1 MNLEKLFLEKTP
13 LFVFSS
19 TRRLKHF
26 YLEQG
31 EGFLPNAMSMGSFFE
46 QAFYIPNKKKIPN
59 SARLILMIDTIKAI
73 AKEKKSILEG
83 LLLFENSFL
92 GYLESTSFLFD
103 LFDELSSACIKLN
116 ELSSKDI
123 YLDYEKHLEVLEM
136 IYDRYIKKLEG
147 LGFYDKIMQ
156 EKPAILKEFFEHFS
170 SIEWHLD
177 GFMSVFERQCL
188 LEAAEL
194 VPITLHLSC
203 DKYNQK
209 FLEFLNLKL
218 ETDCDYSIDFKTQ
231 KILSQTPKRQKI
243 EPKLYANSSYLKQSA
258 LVLQTI
264 EEYLQKDND
273 PNKMAIITPNA
284 DFLPFL
290 KLLDKNNNLNF
301 AMGLGAKNSPYYTE
315 LVKILENL
323 ETSGFDLST
332 SPLLDLENLTLAL
345 LEQQSSKEKAPLKEA
360 HSQIMH
366 QYHLLKDTLKNYS
379 LKDLLHLYLQEF
391 EANFRLDDSSGGKIQ
406 VMDTL
411 ETRGMQFDKIVIV
424 DFNETCVPSL
434 KDCDLFLN
442 SALRKSLNLPT
453 LLDKKNLQKHYYYQ
467 LFKNSKEI
475 TLSYI
480 ESETSKVSNMLL
492 ELNLHIEPIKDA
504 YTLFAPS
511 LSKDYQEE
519 EIKAAI
525 PKDFSFSASSLNA
538 FLTCKR
544 RFYYHYMKRFKES
557 PKDES
562 NSAVGSLL
570 HELLKEAYEK
580 DKNPYVLEERLIW
593 LLETRENITPKERL
607 DTLVALKKIQA
618 FYLKE
623 KERFNTKIKI
633 LDLEKSFE
641 TIIQGIVFKGRIDR
655 IDKTADN
662 EMILLDYKFK
672 NDLKLDNM
680 SKTQRGGL
688 SPIEIAQISTDY
700 QMAIEIAQISTDYQM
715 AIYAFAL
722 KNLGYKEPIKA
733 FFYDLRKGEL
743 LEEDELILQAKMD
756 HLEFSLIPKLK
767 QEIDFEK
774 TSEAKDCEY
783 CSFKDMC
790 NR

>member
-31 EGFLPNAMSMGSFFE
+31 EGFLPSAMSMGSFFE

-59 SARLILMIDTIKAI
+59 SAHQILMIDTIKAI

-136 IYDRYIKKLEG
+136 IYNRYIKKLEK

-156 EKPAILKEFFEHFS
+156 EKPTILKEFFEHFS

-231 KILSQTPKRQKI
+231 KILSQTPKHQKI
-243 EPKLYANSSYLKQSA
+243 EPKLYANSSYLKQGA

-315 LVKILENL
+315 LVKILEDLQTSDFNL
-323 ETSGFDLST
+323 SESA
-332 SPLLDLENLTLAL
+332 LLDLENITLPL
-345 LEQQSSKEKAPLKEA
+345 LEQQSSKEKAPLKEV

-366 QYHLLKDTLKNYS
+366 QYHLLKDTLQNYS

-391 EANFRLDDSSGGKIQ
+391 EANFRLDDSSGGKIR

-411 ETRGMQFDKIVIV
+411 ETRGMQFDKVVIV

-480 ESETSKVSNMLL
+480 ESETSKASNMLL
-492 ELNLHIEPIKDA
+492 ELSLYIEPIKDA

-511 LSKDYQEE
+511 PLKDYQEE

-580 DKNPYVLEERLIW
+580 DKNPYALEERLIW

-623 KERFNTKIKI
+623 KERFNAEIII

-641 TIIQGIVFKGRIDR
+641 TIIQGVAFKGRIDR

-662 EMILLDYKFK
+662 EIILLDYKFK

-680 SKTQRGGL
+680 SEKQRKSL
-688 SPIEIAQISTDY
+688 SPIEIS
-700 QMAIEIAQISTDYQM
+700 QISTDYQM
-715 AIYAFAL
+715 AIYACTL
-722 KNLGYKEPIKA
+722 KNLGYKGPIKA

-774 TSEAKDCEY
+774 TLEVKDCEY

>member
-31 EGFLPNAMSMGSFFE
+31 EGFLPSAMSMGNFFE
-46 QAFYIPNKKKIPN
+46 QAFYIPNKKKIPK
-59 SARLILMIDTIKAI
+59 SARQILMIDTIKAI

-136 IYDRYIKKLEG
+136 IYECYIKKLEE

-156 EKPAILKEFFEHFS
+156 EKPTILKEFFEHFS

-188 LEAAEL
+188 LEVAEL

-231 KILSQTPKRQKI
+231 KILSQTFNDQKI
-243 EPKLYANSSYLKQSA
+243 EPKLYSNSSYLKQSA

-301 AMGLGAKNSPYYTE
+301 AMGLGAKNSPYYTG
-315 LVKILENL
+315 LVKILEDLQTSDLNL
-323 ETSGFDLST
+323 SGSA
-332 SPLLDLENLTLAL
+332 LLDLENLTIPL
-345 LEQQSSKEKAPLKEA
+345 LEQQSSKEKASLKEA

-391 EANFRLDDSSGGKIQ
+391 EANFRLDDSSGGKIR

-411 ETRGMQFDKIVIV
+411 ETRGMQFNKIVIV

-480 ESETSKVSNMLL
+480 ESETSKASNMLL
-492 ELNLHIEPIKDA
+492 ELNLHTEPIKDA

-511 LSKDYQEE
+511 PLKDYQEE

-544 RFYYHYMKRFKES
+544 RFYYHYIKRFKET
-557 PKDES
+557 PKNES
-562 NSAVGSLL
+562 NSAVGSLI

-580 DKNPYVLEERLIW
+580 DKNPYALEERLIW

-618 FYLKE
+618 FYIKE
-623 KERFNTKIKI
+623 KERFNAKIKI

-641 TIIQGIVFKGRIDR
+641 TIIQGVIFKGRIDR
-655 IDKTADN
+655 IDKDANN
-662 EMILLDYKFK
+662 EIILLDYKFK
-672 NDLKLDNM
+672 SDLKLDNM

-700 QMAIEIAQISTDYQM
+700 QMAIYVR
-715 AIYAFAL
+715 AL
-722 KNLGYKEPIKA
+722 KNLGYKDPIKA

-774 TSEAKDCEY
+774 TLEVKDCEY

>member
-31 EGFLPNAMSMGSFFE
+31 EGFLPSAMSMGSFFE
-46 QAFYIPNKKKIPN
+46 QAFYIPNKKKIPKN
-59 SARLILMIDTIKAI
+59 ARQILMIDTIKAI

-136 IYDRYIKKLEG
+136 IYDRYIKKLEK

-156 EKPAILKEFFEHFS
+156 EKPTILKEFFEHFS

-188 LEAAEL
+188 LEVAKL

-231 KILSQTPKRQKI
+231 KILSQTFNDQKI
-243 EPKLYANSSYLKQSA
+243 EPKLYANSNYLKQGA

-315 LVKILENL
+315 LVKILEDL
-323 ETSGFDLST
+323 EASGDLSA
-332 SPLLDLENLTLAL
+332 SPLLDLENLTLPL

-391 EANFRLDDSSGGKIQ
+391 EANFRLDDSSGGKIR

-467 LFKNSKEI
+467 LFKNSKEMV
-475 TLSYI
+475 LSYI

-492 ELNLHIEPIKDA
+492 ELDLHIEPIKDA
-504 YTLFAPS
+504 YTLFESTP
-511 LSKDYQEE
+511 LKDYQEE
-519 EIKAAI
+519 EIKATI

-544 RFYYHYMKRFKES
+544 RFYYHYIKRFKES
-557 PKDES
+557 PKDEN

-580 DKNPYVLEERLIW
+580 DKNPYALEERLVQ
-593 LLETRENITPKERL
+593 LLKTRENITPKERL
-607 DTLVALKKIQA
+607 DTLIALKKIQA
-618 FYLKE
+618 FYVKE
-623 KERFNTKIKI
+623 KERFKAKIKI

-641 TIIQGIVFKGRIDR
+641 TTIQGVAFKGRIDR

-672 NDLKLDNM
+672 SELKLDNM
-680 SKTQRGGL
+680 SKT
-688 SPIEIAQISTDY
+688 
-700 QMAIEIAQISTDYQM
+700 QISTDYQM

-722 KNLGYKEPIKA
+722 KNLGYKDPIKA

-743 LEEDELILQAKMD
+743 LEEDEPTLQAKM
-756 HLEFSLIPKLK
+756 HYLEFSLIPKLK

-774 TSEAKDCEY
+774 TLEVKDCEY

>member
-31 EGFLPNAMSMGSFFE
+31 EGFLPNAMSMGNFFE
-46 QAFYIPNKKKIPN
+46 QAFYIPNKKKIPKN
-59 SARLILMIDTIKAI
+59 ARQILMIDTIKAI

-136 IYDRYIKKLEG
+136 IYDRYIKKLEK

-156 EKPAILKEFFEHFS
+156 EKPTILKEFFEHFS

-188 LEAAEL
+188 LEVAKL

-231 KILSQTPKRQKI
+231 KILSQTFNDQKI
-243 EPKLYANSSYLKQSA
+243 EPKLYANSSYLKQGA

-290 KLLDKNNNLNF
+290 KLLDRNNNLNF

-315 LVKILENL
+315 LVKILEDLQTNDCNL
-323 ETSGFDLST
+323 SESA
-332 SPLLDLENLTLAL
+332 LLDLENLTLPL

-366 QYHLLKDTLKNYS
+366 QYHLLKDTLQNYS

-391 EANFRLDDSSGGKIQ
+391 EANFRLDDSSGGKIR

-480 ESETSKVSNMLL
+480 ESETSKASNMLL

-504 YTLFAPS
+504 YTLFAPTP
-511 LSKDYQEE
+511 LKDYQEE

-538 FLTCKR
+538 FLTCKC
-544 RFYYHYMKRFKES
+544 RFYYHYMKRFKET

-562 NSAVGSLL
+562 NSTVGSLL

-580 DKNPYVLEERLIW
+580 DKNPYALEERLIW

-618 FYLKE
+618 FYKKE
-623 KERFNTKIKI
+623 QQRFNTKIKI

-641 TIIQGIVFKGRIDR
+641 TAIEGVIFKGRIDR

-662 EMILLDYKFK
+662 EIILLDYKFK
-672 NDLKLDNM
+672 SDLKLDNM
-680 SKTQRGGL
+680 SEKQRKSL
-688 SPIEIAQISTDY
+688 RP
-700 QMAIEIAQISTDYQM
+700 IEIAQISTDYQM

-722 KNLGYKEPIKA
+722 KNLGYKDPIKA

-774 TSEAKDCEY
+774 TLEVKDCEY

>member
-31 EGFLPNAMSMGSFFE
+31 EGFLPSAMSMGSFFE
-46 QAFYIPNKKKIPN
+46 QAFYIPNKKKIPKN
-59 SARLILMIDTIKAI
+59 ARQILMIDTIKAI

-136 IYDRYIKKLEG
+136 IYDRYVKKLEK

-156 EKPAILKEFFEHFS
+156 KKPTILKEFFEHFS

-243 EPKLYANSSYLKQSA
+243 EPKLYANSSYLKQGA

-290 KLLDKNNNLNF
+290 KLLDQNNNLNF

-315 LVKILENL
+315 LVKILEDLQTSDFNL
-323 ETSGFDLST
+323 SESA
-332 SPLLDLENLTLAL
+332 LLDLENITLPL

-391 EANFRLDDSSGGKIQ
+391 EANFRLDDSSGGKIR

-480 ESETSKVSNMLL
+480 ESETSKASNMLL
-492 ELNLHIEPIKDA
+492 ELNLNIVPIKDA

-511 LSKDYQEE
+511 PLKDYQEE

-544 RFYYHYMKRFKES
+544 RFYYHYMKCFKES
-557 PKDES
+557 PKDEN

-580 DKNPYVLEERLIW
+580 DKNPYALEERLIW

-623 KERFNTKIKI
+623 KERFKAKIKI

-641 TIIQGIVFKGRIDR
+641 TIIQGVAFKGRIDR

-662 EMILLDYKFK
+662 EIILLDYKFK

-688 SPIEIAQISTDY
+688 SP
-700 QMAIEIAQISTDYQM
+700 IEIAQISTDYQM

-743 LEEDELILQAKMD
+743 LEEDELTLQAKMD

-774 TSEAKDCEY
+774 TLEVKDCEY

>member
-31 EGFLPNAMSMGSFFE
+31 EGFLPNAMSMGNFFE
-46 QAFYIPNKKKIPN
+46 QAFYIPNKKKIPKN
-59 SARLILMIDTIKAI
+59 ARQILMIDTIKAI

-136 IYDRYIKKLEG
+136 IYDRYIKKLEE

-188 LEAAEL
+188 LEVAEL

-231 KILSQTPKRQKI
+231 KILSQTFNDQKI

-315 LVKILENL
+315 LVKILEDLQTSDFNL
-323 ETSGFDLST
+323 SGSA
-332 SPLLDLENLTLAL
+332 LLDLENITLPL
-345 LEQQSSKEKAPLKEA
+345 LEQQNSKEKVPLKEA

-391 EANFRLDDSSGGKIQ
+391 EANFRLDDSSGGKIR

-442 SALRKSLNLPT
+442 SALRQSLNLPT

-480 ESETSKVSNMLL
+480 ESETSKASNMLL

-511 LSKDYQEE
+511 PLKDYQEE

-544 RFYYHYMKRFKES
+544 RFYYHYIKRFKES
-557 PKDES
+557 PKDEN

-580 DKNPYVLEERLIW
+580 DKNPYALEERLIW
-593 LLETRENITPKERL
+593 LLETKNITPKERL

-618 FYLKE
+618 FYIKE
-623 KERFNTKIKI
+623 KERFNAKIKI

-641 TIIQGIVFKGRIDR
+641 TTIQGVAFKGRIDR

-662 EMILLDYKFK
+662 EIILLDYKFK
-672 NDLKLDNM
+672 SDVKLDNM
-680 SKTQRGGL
+680 SKEQRGDL
-688 SPIEIAQISTDY
+688 SPK
-700 QMAIEIAQISTDYQM
+700 EIAQISTDYQM

-722 KNLGYKEPIKA
+722 KSLGYKEPIKA
-733 FFYDLRKGEL
+733 FFYDLRKGKL
-743 LEEDELILQAKMD
+743 LEEEEPDLQAKMN
-756 HLEFSLIPKLK
+756 HLESSLIPELK

-774 TSEAKDCEY
+774 TPEIKDCEY

>member
-19 TRRLKHF
+19 ARRLKHF

-136 IYDRYIKKLEG
+136 IYDRYVKKLEE

-156 EKPAILKEFFEHFS
+156 EKPTILKEFFEHFS
-170 SIEWHLD
+170 SIEWYLD

-188 LEAAEL
+188 LEVAEL

-231 KILSQTPKRQKI
+231 KILSQTFNDQKI

-315 LVKILENL
+315 LVKILEDL
-323 ETSGFDLST
+323 QTSGFDLST
-332 SPLLDLENLTLAL
+332 SPLLDLESLTLPL

-391 EANFRLDDSSGGKIQ
+391 EANFRLDDSSGGKIR

-411 ETRGMQFDKIVIV
+411 ETRGMQFNKIVIV

-467 LFKNSKEI
+467 LFKNSKEMV
-475 TLSYI
+475 LSYI
-480 ESETSKVSNMLL
+480 ESETSKASNMLL
-492 ELNLHIEPIKDA
+492 ELDLHIEPIKDA

-511 LSKDYQEE
+511 PLKDYQEE

-544 RFYYHYMKRFKES
+544 RFYYHYMKCFKES
-557 PKDES
+557 PKDEN

-580 DKNPYVLEERLIW
+580 DKNPHALEERLIQ

-607 DTLVALKKIQA
+607 DTLIALKKIQA

-623 KERFNTKIKI
+623 KERFKAKIKI

-641 TIIQGIVFKGRIDR
+641 TTIQGVAFKGRIDR

-662 EMILLDYKFK
+662 EVILLDYKFK

-680 SKTQRGGL
+680 NKTQREGL
-688 SPIEIAQISTDY
+688 SP
-700 QMAIEIAQISTDYQM
+700 IEIAQISTDYQM

-722 KNLGYKEPIKA
+722 KNLGYKGPIKA

-743 LEEDELILQAKMD
+743 VEEDELILQAKMD

-774 TSEAKDCEY
+774 TLEVKDCEY

>member
-1 MNLEKLFLEKTP
+1 MNLEKLFLEKTT

-46 QAFYIPNKKKIPN
+46 QAFYIPNKKKIPKN
-59 SARLILMIDTIKAI
+59 ARQILMIDTIKAI

-136 IYDRYIKKLEG
+136 IYDRYIKNLEE

-156 EKPAILKEFFEHFS
+156 EKPTILKEFFEHFS

-188 LEAAEL
+188 LEVAEL

-231 KILSQTPKRQKI
+231 KILSQTFNDQKI
-243 EPKLYANSSYLKQSA
+243 EPKLYANSSYLKQGA

-301 AMGLGAKNSPYYTE
+301 AMGLGAKNSPYYTG
-315 LVKILENL
+315 LVKILEDLQTSDCNL
-323 ETSGFDLST
+323 SESA
-332 SPLLDLENLTLAL
+332 LLDLENITLAL

-366 QYHLLKDTLKNYS
+366 QYHLLKDTLQNYS

-391 EANFRLDDSSGGKIQ
+391 EANFRLDDSSGGKIR

-442 SALRKSLNLPT
+442 SALRQSLNLPT

-480 ESETSKVSNMLL
+480 ESETSKASSMLL
-492 ELNLHIEPIKDA
+492 ELDLHIEPIKDA
-504 YTLFAPS
+504 YTLFETSP
-511 LSKDYQEE
+511 LKDYQEE

-557 PKDES
+557 PKDEN

-580 DKNPYVLEERLIW
+580 DKNPYALEERLIQF
-593 LLETRENITPKERL
+593 LETRENITPKERL

-641 TIIQGIVFKGRIDR
+641 TIIQGVVFKGRIDR

-662 EMILLDYKFK
+662 EIILLDYKFK

-680 SKTQRGGL
+680 SEKQRKSL

-700 QMAIEIAQISTDYQM
+700 QMAI
-715 AIYAFAL
+715 YAHSL
-722 KNLGYKEPIKA
+722 KNLGYKDPIKA

-743 LEEDELILQAKMD
+743 VEEDELILQAKMD

-774 TSEAKDCEY
+774 TLEVKDCEY

>member
-1 MNLEKLFLEKTP
+1 MNLEKLFSQKTP

-136 IYDRYIKKLEG
+136 IYKRYIKKLEE

-188 LEAAEL
+188 LEVAEL

-203 DKYNQK
+203 DQYNQK

-301 AMGLGAKNSPYYTE
+301 AMGLGAKNSPYYAE
-315 LVKILENL
+315 LVKISEDL
-323 ETSGFDLST
+323 ETSGFDLSA

-345 LEQQSSKEKAPLKEA
+345 LEQQSSKEKVPLKEV

-391 EANFRLDDSSGGKIQ
+391 EANFRLDDSSGGKIR

-467 LFKNSKEI
+467 LFKNSKEMA
-475 TLSYI
+475 LSYI

-504 YTLFAPS
+504 YTLFAPTP
-511 LSKDYQEE
+511 LKDYQEE
-519 EIKAAI
+519 EIQATI

-557 PKDES
+557 PKDEN

-580 DKNPYVLEERLIW
+580 DKNPYALEERLIW

-618 FYLKE
+618 FYKKE
-623 KERFNTKIKI
+623 KERFKAKIKI

-641 TIIQGIVFKGRIDR
+641 TIIQGVIFKGRIDR

-662 EMILLDYKFK
+662 EIILLDYKFK
-672 NDLKLDNM
+672 SDLKLDNM
-680 SKTQRGGL
+680 SKKQRGDL

-700 QMAIEIAQISTDYQM
+700 QMAI
-715 AIYAFAL
+715 YAHAL
-722 KNLGYKEPIKA
+722 KNLGYKDPIKA

-743 LEEDELILQAKMD
+743 LEEDDLILQAKMD

-774 TSEAKDCEY
+774 TLEVKDCEY

>member
-31 EGFLPNAMSMGSFFE
+31 EGFLPSAMSMGSFFE
-46 QAFYIPNKKKIPN
+46 QAFYIPNKKKIPKN
-59 SARLILMIDTIKAI
+59 ARQILMIDTIKAI

-103 LFDELSSACIKLN
+103 LFDELSSAYIKLN

-136 IYDRYIKKLEG
+136 IYDRYIKKLEE

-156 EKPAILKEFFEHFS
+156 EKPTILKEFFEHFS

-188 LEAAEL
+188 LEVAEL

-231 KILSQTPKRQKI
+231 KILSQTFNDQKI
-243 EPKLYANSSYLKQSA
+243 EPKLYANSSYLKQST

-315 LVKILENL
+315 LVKILEDLQTSDFNL
-323 ETSGFDLST
+323 SESA
-332 SPLLDLENLTLAL
+332 LLDLENITLPL
-345 LEQQSSKEKAPLKEA
+345 LEQQSSKEKAPLKEV

-366 QYHLLKDTLKNYS
+366 QYHLLKDTLQNYS

-391 EANFRLDDSSGGKIQ
+391 EANFRLDDSSGGKIR

-411 ETRGMQFDKIVIV
+411 ETRGMQFDKVVIV

-480 ESETSKVSNMLL
+480 ESETSKASSMLL
-492 ELNLHIEPIKDA
+492 ELDLHIEPIKDA
-504 YTLFAPS
+504 YTLFETSP
-511 LSKDYQEE
+511 LKDYQEE

-557 PKDES
+557 PKDEN

-641 TIIQGIVFKGRIDR
+641 TTIQGVAFKGRIDR

-662 EMILLDYKFK
+662 EIILLDYKFK

-688 SPIEIAQISTDY
+688 NP
-700 QMAIEIAQISTDYQM
+700 IEIAQISTDYQM

-722 KNLGYKEPIKA
+722 KNLGYKDPIKA

-743 LEEDELILQAKMD
+743 VEEDELILQAKMD

-774 TSEAKDCEY
+774 TLEVKDCEY

>member
-59 SARLILMIDTIKAI
+59 SARQILMIDTIKAI

-116 ELSSKDI
+116 ELSFKDI

-136 IYDRYIKKLEG
+136 IYDRYVKKLEE

-156 EKPAILKEFFEHFS
+156 EKSAILKEFFEHFS

-188 LEAAEL
+188 LEVAEL

-218 ETDCDYSIDFKTQ
+218 ETDCDYCIDFKTQ
-231 KILSQTPKRQKI
+231 KILSQTPKHQKI
-243 EPKLYANSSYLKQSA
+243 EPKLYANSSYLKQGA

-290 KLLDKNNNLNF
+290 KLLDQNNNLNF

-315 LVKILENL
+315 LVKILEDL
-323 ETSGFDLST
+323 QTSGFDWSA
-332 SPLLDLENLTLAL
+332 SPLLDLENITLPL
-345 LEQQSSKEKAPLKEA
+345 LEQQSSKEKAPLKEM

-391 EANFRLDDSSGGKIQ
+391 EANFRLDDSSGGKIR

-442 SALRKSLNLPT
+442 SALRQSLNLPT

-467 LFKNSKEI
+467 LFKNSKEMV
-475 TLSYI
+475 LSYI
-480 ESETSKVSNMLL
+480 ESETSKASNMLL

-511 LSKDYQEE
+511 PLKDYQEE

-544 RFYYHYMKRFKES
+544 RFYYHYMKHFKES
-557 PKDES
+557 PKDEN

-580 DKNPYVLEERLIW
+580 DKNPYVLEEKLIQ

-607 DTLVALKKIQA
+607 DTLIALKKIQA

-623 KERFNTKIKI
+623 KERFNAKIKI

-641 TIIQGIVFKGRIDR
+641 TIIQGVVFKGRIDR

-662 EMILLDYKFK
+662 EITLLDYKFK
-672 NDLKLDNM
+672 SDLKLDNM

-688 SPIEIAQISTDY
+688 SP
-700 QMAIEIAQISTDYQM
+700 IEIAQISTDYQM

-743 LEEDELILQAKMD
+743 LEEDELTLQAKMD

-774 TSEAKDCEY
+774 TLEAKDCEY

>member
-31 EGFLPNAMSMGSFFE
+31 EGFLPNAMSMGNFFE

-59 SARLILMIDTIKAI
+59 STCQILMIDTIKAI

-116 ELSSKDI
+116 ELSFKDI

-136 IYDRYIKKLEG
+136 IYNRYIKKLEK

-156 EKPAILKEFFEHFS
+156 KKPTILKEFFEHFS

-188 LEAAEL
+188 LEVAEL

-315 LVKILENL
+315 LVKILEDLQTSDFNL
-323 ETSGFDLST
+323 SGSA
-332 SPLLDLENLTLAL
+332 LLDLENITLSL

-366 QYHLLKDTLKNYS
+366 QYYLLKDALKNYS

-391 EANFRLDDSSGGKIQ
+391 EANFRLDDSSGGKIR

-480 ESETSKVSNMLL
+480 ESETSKASNMLL
-492 ELNLHIEPIKDA
+492 ELDLHIEPIKDA

-511 LSKDYQEE
+511 PLKDYQEE

-562 NSAVGSLL
+562 NSTVGSLL

-580 DKNPYVLEERLIW
+580 DKNPYALEERLIW

-607 DTLVALKKIQA
+607 DTLIALKKIQA

-623 KERFNTKIKI
+623 KERFNAKIKI

-641 TIIQGIVFKGRIDR
+641 TAIQGVVFKGRIDR

-662 EMILLDYKFK
+662 EIILLDYKFK
-672 NDLKLDNM
+672 SDLKLDNM

-688 SPIEIAQISTDY
+688 NP
-700 QMAIEIAQISTDYQM
+700 IEIAQISTDYQM

-743 LEEDELILQAKMD
+743 LEEEELILQAKMD

-767 QEIDFEK
+767 QEVDFEK
-774 TSEAKDCEY
+774 TLEAKDCEY

>member
-31 EGFLPNAMSMGSFFE
+31 EGFLPSAMSMGSFFE

-59 SARLILMIDTIKAI
+59 SARQILMIDTIKAI

-136 IYDRYIKKLEG
+136 IYDRYVKKLEE

-156 EKPAILKEFFEHFS
+156 EKPTILKEFFEHFS

-231 KILSQTPKRQKI
+231 KILSQTFNDQKI
-243 EPKLYANSSYLKQSA
+243 EPKLYANSSYLKQGA

-290 KLLDKNNNLNF
+290 KLLDQNNNLNF

-315 LVKILENL
+315 LVKILEDL
-323 ETSGFDLST
+323 QTSGFDLSA
-332 SPLLDLENLTLAL
+332 SPLLDLENLTLPL

-391 EANFRLDDSSGGKIQ
+391 EANFRLDDSSGGKIR

-480 ESETSKVSNMLL
+480 ESETSKASNMLL

-511 LSKDYQEE
+511 PLKDYQEE

-544 RFYYHYMKRFKES
+544 RFYYHYMKHFKES
-557 PKDES
+557 PKDEN

-580 DKNPYVLEERLIW
+580 DKNPHALEERLIQ

-607 DTLVALKKIQA
+607 DTLIALKKIQA

-623 KERFNTKIKI
+623 KERFKAKIKI

-641 TIIQGIVFKGRIDR
+641 TTIQGVAFKGRIDR

-662 EMILLDYKFK
+662 EIILLDYKFK
-672 NDLKLDNM
+672 SELKLDNM
-680 SKTQRGGL
+680 NKTQRGGL
-688 SPIEIAQISTDY
+688 SPKEIAQISTDY
-700 QMAIEIAQISTDYQM
+700 QMAVYT
-715 AIYAFAL
+715 FAL
-722 KNLGYKEPIKA
+722 KNLGYKDPIKA
-733 FFYDLRKGEL
+733 FFYNLRKGEL
-743 LEEDELILQAKMD
+743 LEEDELVLQAKMD

-774 TSEAKDCEY
+774 TLEVKDCEY

>member
-31 EGFLPNAMSMGSFFE
+31 EGFLPSAMSMGSFFE
-46 QAFYIPNKKKIPN
+46 QAFYIPNKKKVPN

-136 IYDRYIKKLEG
+136 IYDRYIKKLEK

-156 EKPAILKEFFEHFS
+156 EKPTILKEFFEHFS
-170 SIEWHLD
+170 SIEWYLD

-231 KILSQTPKRQKI
+231 KILSQTFNDQKI

-315 LVKILENL
+315 LVKILEDL
-323 ETSGFDLST
+323 QTSGFDLSA

-345 LEQQSSKEKAPLKEA
+345 LEQQNSKEKAPLKEA

-391 EANFRLDDSSGGKIQ
+391 EANFRLDDSSGGKIR

-480 ESETSKVSNMLL
+480 ESETSKASNMLL

-511 LSKDYQEE
+511 PLKDYQEE

-525 PKDFSFSASSLNA
+525 PKDFNFSASSLNA

-580 DKNPYVLEERLIW
+580 DKNPYALEERLIW

-607 DTLVALKKIQA
+607 DTLIALKKIQA
-618 FYLKE
+618 FYTKE
-623 KERFNTKIKI
+623 KERFKAKIKI

-672 NDLKLDNM
+672 SDLKLDNM

-700 QMAIEIAQISTDYQM
+700 QMAI
-715 AIYAFAL
+715 YACAL
-722 KNLGYKEPIKA
+722 KNLGYKGPIKA

-774 TSEAKDCEY
+774 TLEAKDCEY

>member
-46 QAFYIPNKKKIPN
+46 QAFYIPNQKKIPN
-59 SARLILMIDTIKAI
+59 SARQILMIDTIKAI

-103 LFDELSSACIKLN
+103 LFDELSSAYIKLN

-136 IYDRYIKKLEG
+136 IYDRYIKKLEE

-188 LEAAEL
+188 LEVAEL

-231 KILSQTPKRQKI
+231 KILSQTFNDQKI
-243 EPKLYANSSYLKQSA
+243 EPKLYANSSYLKQGA

-315 LVKILENL
+315 LVKILEDLQTSDFNL
-323 ETSGFDLST
+323 SESA
-332 SPLLDLENLTLAL
+332 LLDLENITLPL
-345 LEQQSSKEKAPLKEA
+345 LEQQSSKEKAPLKEV

-366 QYHLLKDTLKNYS
+366 QYHLLKDTLQNYS

-391 EANFRLDDSSGGKIQ
+391 EANFRLDDSSGGKIR

-411 ETRGMQFDKIVIV
+411 ETRGMQFDKVVIV

-480 ESETSKVSNMLL
+480 ESETSKASNMLL
-492 ELNLHIEPIKDA
+492 ELSLYIEPIKDA

-511 LSKDYQEE
+511 PLKDYQEE

-525 PKDFSFSASSLNA
+525 PKDFNFSASSLNA

-544 RFYYHYMKRFKES
+544 RFYYHYMKRFKEN

-562 NSAVGSLL
+562 NSAVGSLI

-580 DKNPYVLEERLIW
+580 DKNPYALEERLIW

-641 TIIQGIVFKGRIDR
+641 TIIQGVVFKGRIDR

-662 EMILLDYKFK
+662 EIILLDYKFK

-680 SKTQRGGL
+680 SKKQREGL
-688 SPIEIAQISTDY
+688 SP
-700 QMAIEIAQISTDYQM
+700 IEIAQISTDYQM

-774 TSEAKDCEY
+774 TLEVKDCEY

>member
-31 EGFLPNAMSMGSFFE
+31 EGFLPNAMSMGNFFE

-59 SARLILMIDTIKAI
+59 SARQILMIDTIKAI

-136 IYDRYIKKLEG
+136 IYDRYIKKLEE

-188 LEAAEL
+188 LEVAEL
-194 VPITLHLSC
+194 VPIALHLSC
-203 DKYNQK
+203 DKYNQR

-231 KILSQTPKRQKI
+231 KILSQTFNDQKI
-243 EPKLYANSSYLKQSA
+243 EPKLYANSSYLKQGA

-315 LVKILENL
+315 LVKILEDLQTSDYNL
-323 ETSGFDLST
+323 SESA
-332 SPLLDLENLTLAL
+332 LLDLENLTLAL

-391 EANFRLDDSSGGKIQ
+391 EANFRLDDSSGGKIR

-411 ETRGMQFDKIVIV
+411 ETRGMQFDKVVIV
-424 DFNETCVPSL
+424 DFNETCVPNL

-480 ESETSKVSNMLL
+480 ESETSKASNMLL

-511 LSKDYQEE
+511 PLKDYQEE

-580 DKNPYVLEERLIW
+580 DKNPYALEERLIW

-607 DTLVALKKIQA
+607 DTLIVLKKIQA

-623 KERFNTKIKI
+623 KERFKAKIKI

-641 TIIQGIVFKGRIDR
+641 TTIQGVAFKGRIDR

-662 EMILLDYKFK
+662 EIILLDYKFK

-680 SKTQRGGL
+680 SKTQREGL
-688 SPIEIAQISTDY
+688 SP
-700 QMAIEIAQISTDYQM
+700 IEIAQISTDYQM

-743 LEEDELILQAKMD
+743 LEEDELTLQAKMD

-774 TSEAKDCEY
+774 TLEVKDCEY

>member
-1 MNLEKLFLEKTP
+1 MNLEKLFLEKAP

-59 SARLILMIDTIKAI
+59 STRQILMIDTIKAI

-136 IYDRYIKKLEG
+136 IYESYIKKLEG

-156 EKPAILKEFFEHFS
+156 EKPTILKEFFEHFS

-188 LEAAEL
+188 LEVAEL

-231 KILSQTPKRQKI
+231 KILSQTPNRQKI

-264 EEYLQKDND
+264 EEYLQQDND

-301 AMGLGAKNSPYYTE
+301 AMGLRAKNSPYYTE
-315 LVKILENL
+315 LVKILEDL
-323 ETSGFDLST
+323 ETGGFDLSA
-332 SPLLDLENLTLAL
+332 SPLLDLENLTLPL
-345 LEQQSSKEKAPLKEA
+345 LEQQSPKEKAPLKET

-366 QYHLLKDTLKNYS
+366 QYHLLKDTLQNYS

-391 EANFRLDDSSGGKIQ
+391 EANFRLDDSSGGKIR

-411 ETRGMQFDKIVIV
+411 ETRGMQFDKVVIA

-467 LFKNSKEI
+467 LFKNSKEMV
-475 TLSYI
+475 LSYI
-480 ESETSKVSNMLL
+480 ESETSKVSKMLL
-492 ELNLHIEPIKDA
+492 ELDLPIEPIKDA
-504 YTLFAPS
+504 YTLFAPTP
-511 LSKDYQEE
+511 LKDYQEE
-519 EIKAAI
+519 EIKATI

-544 RFYYHYMKRFKES
+544 RFYYHYIKRFKES
-557 PKDES
+557 PKDEN

-580 DKNPYVLEERLIW
+580 DKNPYALEERLIQ

-607 DTLVALKKIQA
+607 DTLIVLKKIQA
-618 FYLKE
+618 FYVKE
-623 KERFNTKIKI
+623 KERFKAKIKI

-641 TIIQGIVFKGRIDR
+641 TTIQGVAFKGRIDR

-672 NDLKLDNM
+672 SELKLDNM

-700 QMAIEIAQISTDYQM
+700 QMAV
-715 AIYAFAL
+715 YAFAL

-743 LEEDELILQAKMD
+743 VEEDELTLQAKMD

-767 QEIDFEK
+767 QEMVFEK
-774 TSEAKDCEY
+774 TLEAKDCEY

>member
-31 EGFLPNAMSMGSFFE
+31 EGFLPSAMNMGSFFE

-59 SARLILMIDTIKAI
+59 SARQILMIDTIKAI

-136 IYDRYIKKLEG
+136 IYERYIKKLEG

-315 LVKILENL
+315 LVKILEDL
-323 ETSGFDLST
+323 ETSDLNLSG
-332 SPLLDLENLTLAL
+332 SALLDLENLTLAL
-345 LEQQSSKEKAPLKEA
+345 LEQQSSKEKAPLKEV

-366 QYHLLKDTLKNYS
+366 QYHLLKDTLQNYS

-391 EANFRLDDSSGGKIQ
+391 EANFRLDDSSGGKIR

-511 LSKDYQEE
+511 PLKDYQEE

-557 PKDES
+557 PKDEN

-570 HELLKEAYEK
+570 HELLKESYEK
-580 DKNPYVLEERLIW
+580 DKNPYALEERLIQ
-593 LLETRENITPKERL
+593 LLETRENVTPKERL
-607 DTLVALKKIQA
+607 DTLIALKKIQA

-623 KERFNTKIKI
+623 KERFKAKIKI

-641 TIIQGIVFKGRIDR
+641 TTIQGVAFKGRIDR

-662 EMILLDYKFK
+662 EIILLDYKFK

-688 SPIEIAQISTDY
+688 NP
-700 QMAIEIAQISTDYQM
+700 IEIAQISTDYQM

-722 KNLGYKEPIKA
+722 KNLGYKDPIKA

-743 LEEDELILQAKMD
+743 VEEDELILQAKMD

-774 TSEAKDCEY
+774 TLEVKDCEY

>member
-31 EGFLPNAMSMGSFFE
+31 EGFLPSAMSMGSFFE

-59 SARLILMIDTIKAI
+59 NARLILMIDTIKAI

-103 LFDELSSACIKLN
+103 LFDELSSVCIKLN

-136 IYDRYIKKLEG
+136 IYDRYIKKLEK

-188 LEAAEL
+188 LEVAEL

-231 KILSQTPKRQKI
+231 KILSQTFNDQKI
-243 EPKLYANSSYLKQSA
+243 EPKLYANSSYLKQGA

-290 KLLDKNNNLNF
+290 KLLDQNNNLNF

-315 LVKILENL
+315 LVKILEDLQTSDFNL
-323 ETSGFDLST
+323 SGSA
-332 SPLLDLENLTLAL
+332 LLDLENITLPL

-391 EANFRLDDSSGGKIQ
+391 EANFRLDDSSGGKIR

-480 ESETSKVSNMLL
+480 ESETSKASNMLL

-504 YTLFAPS
+504 YTLFETSP
-511 LSKDYQEE
+511 LKDYQEE

-557 PKDES
+557 PKDEN

-580 DKNPYVLEERLIW
+580 DKNPYALEERLIW

-607 DTLVALKKIQA
+607 DTLIALKKIQA

-623 KERFNTKIKI
+623 KERFNAKIKI

-641 TIIQGIVFKGRIDR
+641 TIIQGVVFKGCIDR

-662 EMILLDYKFK
+662 EIILLDYKFK
-672 NDLKLDNM
+672 NDLKLDN
-680 SKTQRGGL
+680 
-688 SPIEIAQISTDY
+688 
-700 QMAIEIAQISTDYQM
+700 ISTDYQM
-715 AIYAFAL
+715 AIYACAL
-722 KNLGYKEPIKA
+722 KNLGYKGPIKA

-743 LEEDELILQAKMD
+743 LEEDELVLQAKMD

-774 TSEAKDCEY
+774 TLEAKDCEY

>member
-31 EGFLPNAMSMGSFFE
+31 EGFLPNAMSMGNFFE
-46 QAFYIPNKKKIPN
+46 QAFYIPNKKKIPKN
-59 SARLILMIDTIKAI
+59 ARQILMIDTIKAI
-73 AKEKKSILEG
+73 AKKKSILEG

-116 ELSSKDI
+116 ELSFKDI

-136 IYDRYIKKLEG
+136 IYDRYVKKLEK

-188 LEAAEL
+188 LEVAEL

-243 EPKLYANSSYLKQSA
+243 EPKLYANSSYLKQGA

-315 LVKILENL
+315 LVKILEDL
-323 ETSGFDLST
+323 EASGDLSA
-332 SPLLDLENLTLAL
+332 SPLLDLENLTLPL
-345 LEQQSSKEKAPLKEA
+345 LEQQSSKEKAPLKET

-391 EANFRLDDSSGGKIQ
+391 EANFRLDDSSGGKIR

-467 LFKNSKEI
+467 LFKNSKEMA
-475 TLSYI
+475 LSYI

-492 ELNLHIEPIKDA
+492 ELNLRIEPIKDA

-511 LSKDYQEE
+511 PLKDYQEE

-544 RFYYHYMKRFKES
+544 RFYYHYMKSFKES

-562 NSAVGSLL
+562 NSAVGSLI

-580 DKNPYVLEERLIW
+580 DKNPYALEERLIW

-607 DTLVALKKIQA
+607 DALVALKKIQA
-618 FYLKE
+618 FYKKE
-623 KERFNTKIKI
+623 QQRFNTKIKI

-641 TIIQGIVFKGRIDR
+641 TAIQGVVFKGRIDR
-655 IDKTADN
+655 IDKAADN
-662 EMILLDYKFK
+662 EIILLDYKFK
-672 NDLKLDNM
+672 SDLKLDNM
-680 SKTQRGGL
+680 NKTQREGL
-688 SPIEIAQISTDY
+688 SPK
-700 QMAIEIAQISTDYQM
+700 EIAQISTDYQM

-743 LEEDELILQAKMD
+743 LEEDELTLQAKMY

-767 QEIDFEK
+767 QEVDFEK
-774 TSEAKDCEY
+774 TLEAKDCEY

>member
-31 EGFLPNAMSMGSFFE
+31 EGFLPSAMSMGNFFE

-59 SARLILMIDTIKAI
+59 NARQILMIDTIKAI

-136 IYDRYIKKLEG
+136 IYDRYIKKLEE

-188 LEAAEL
+188 LEVAEL

-231 KILSQTPKRQKI
+231 KILSQTFNDQKI
-243 EPKLYANSSYLKQSA
+243 EPKLYANSSYLKQGA

-315 LVKILENL
+315 LVKILEDLQTSDFNL
-323 ETSGFDLST
+323 SESA
-332 SPLLDLENLTLAL
+332 LLDLENITLPL
-345 LEQQSSKEKAPLKEA
+345 LEQQSSKEKAPLKEV

-366 QYHLLKDTLKNYS
+366 QYHLLKDTLQNYS

-391 EANFRLDDSSGGKIQ
+391 EANFRLDDSSGGKIR

-411 ETRGMQFDKIVIV
+411 ETRGMQFDKVVIV

-492 ELNLHIEPIKDA
+492 ELDLHTEPIKDA

-511 LSKDYQEE
+511 PLKDYQEE
-519 EIKAAI
+519 EIKVAI

-544 RFYYHYMKRFKES
+544 RFYYHYMKRFKET

-570 HELLKEAYEK
+570 HELLKETYEK
-580 DKNPYVLEERLIW
+580 DKNPYALEERLIW
-593 LLETRENITPKERL
+593 LLETRENVTPKERL

-618 FYLKE
+618 FYKKE
-623 KERFNTKIKI
+623 RERFNAEITI

-641 TIIQGIVFKGRIDR
+641 TIIQGVTFKGRIDR

-662 EMILLDYKFK
+662 EIILLDYKFK

-680 SKTQRGGL
+680 SEKQRKSL
-688 SPIEIAQISTDY
+688 RP
-700 QMAIEIAQISTDYQM
+700 IEIAQISTDYQM

-722 KNLGYKEPIKA
+722 KNLGYKDPIKA

-774 TSEAKDCEY
+774 TLEVKDCEY

>member
-1 MNLEKLFLEKTP
+1 MNQRMNLEKLFLERTP

-59 SARLILMIDTIKAI
+59 SARQILMIDTIKAI

-123 YLDYEKHLEVLEM
+123 YLDYEKHLEILEM

-188 LEAAEL
+188 LEVAEL

-231 KILSQTPKRQKI
+231 KILSQTFNDQKI
-243 EPKLYANSSYLKQSA
+243 EPKLYANSSYLKQST
-258 LVLQTI
+258 LVLQAI

-301 AMGLGAKNSPYYTE
+301 AMGLGAKNSPYYAE
-315 LVKILENL
+315 LVKILEDL
-323 ETSGFDLST
+323 ETSGFDLSA
-332 SPLLDLENLTLAL
+332 SPLLDLENLTLTL
-345 LEQQSSKEKAPLKEA
+345 LEQQSSKEKAPLKEV

-391 EANFRLDDSSGGKIQ
+391 EANFRLDDSSGGKIR

-467 LFKNSKEI
+467 LFKNSKEMV
-475 TLSYI
+475 LSYI

-492 ELNLHIEPIKDA
+492 ELGLHIEPIKDA
-504 YTLFAPS
+504 YTLFESTP
-511 LSKDYQEE
+511 LKDYQEE
-519 EIKAAI
+519 EIKATI

-544 RFYYHYMKRFKES
+544 RFYYHYIKRFKES

-580 DKNPYVLEERLIW
+580 DKNPYALEERLIQ
-593 LLETRENITPKERL
+593 LLETKGNITPKERL
-607 DTLVALKKIQA
+607 DTLIALKKIQA
-618 FYLKE
+618 FYVKE
-623 KERFNTKIKI
+623 KERFSAKIKI

-641 TIIQGIVFKGRIDR
+641 TTIQGVAFKGRIDR

-662 EMILLDYKFK
+662 EIILLDYKFK
-672 NDLKLDNM
+672 SELKLDNM
-680 SKTQRGGL
+680 SEKQRGGL
-688 SPIEIAQISTDY
+688 SPIEIAQIS
-700 QMAIEIAQISTDYQM
+700 ADYQM

-722 KNLGYKEPIKA
+722 KNLGYKGPIKA

-756 HLEFSLIPKLK
+756 YLKSSLIPELK
-767 QEIDFEK
+767 QEIGFKK
-774 TSEAKDCEY
+774 TLEVKDCEY

>member
-136 IYDRYIKKLEG
+136 IYDRYIKKLEE

-177 GFMSVFERQCL
+177 GFMSVFEKQCL

-315 LVKILENL
+315 LVKILEDL
-323 ETSGFDLST
+323 QTSGFDWSA
-332 SPLLDLENLTLAL
+332 SPLLDLENLTLPL
-345 LEQQSSKEKAPLKEA
+345 LEQQSSKEKASLKEV

-391 EANFRLDDSSGGKIQ
+391 EANFRLDDSSGGKIR

-411 ETRGMQFDKIVIV
+411 ETRGMRFDKIVIV

-492 ELNLHIEPIKDA
+492 ELNLHIELIKDA

-511 LSKDYQEE
+511 PLKDYQEE

-525 PKDFSFSASSLNA
+525 PKDFSFSTSSLNA

-544 RFYYHYMKRFKES
+544 RFYYHYMKRFKEN
-557 PKDES
+557 PKDEN

-593 LLETRENITPKERL
+593 LLETRKNITPKERL
-607 DTLVALKKIQA
+607 DTLIALKKIQA

-623 KERFNTKIKI
+623 KERFKAKIKI

-641 TIIQGIVFKGRIDR
+641 TAIQGVVFKGRIDR

-662 EMILLDYKFK
+662 EIILLDYKFK
-672 NDLKLDNM
+672 SDLKLDNM

-688 SPIEIAQISTDY
+688 NPIEIAQIR
-700 QMAIEIAQISTDYQM
+700 TDYQM

-743 LEEDELILQAKMD
+743 VEEEEPILQAKMD

-767 QEIDFEK
+767 QEIVFEK
-774 TSEAKDCEY
+774 TLEAKDCEY

>member
-31 EGFLPNAMSMGSFFE
+31 EGFLPSAMSMGSFFE
-46 QAFYIPNKKKIPN
+46 QAFYIPNKKKIPKN
-59 SARLILMIDTIKAI
+59 ARQILMIDTIKAI

-136 IYDRYIKKLEG
+136 IYDRYIKKLEE

-156 EKPAILKEFFEHFS
+156 EKPTTLKEFFEHFS

-188 LEAAEL
+188 LEVAEL

-231 KILSQTPKRQKI
+231 KILSQTFNDQKI

-315 LVKILENL
+315 LVKILEYLQTSDCNL
-323 ETSGFDLST
+323 SESA
-332 SPLLDLENLTLAL
+332 LLDLENITLPL
-345 LEQQSSKEKAPLKEA
+345 LEQQSSKEKVPLKEV

-391 EANFRLDDSSGGKIQ
+391 EANFRLDDSSGGKIR

-467 LFKNSKEI
+467 LFKNSKEVV
-475 TLSYI
+475 LSYI
-480 ESETSKVSNMLL
+480 ESETSKASNMLL

-504 YTLFAPS
+504 YTLFAPTP
-511 LSKDYQEE
+511 LKDYQEE

-557 PKDES
+557 PKDEN
-562 NSAVGSLL
+562 NSTVGSLL

-623 KERFNTKIKI
+623 KERFKAKIKI

-641 TIIQGIVFKGRIDR
+641 TIIQGVVFKGRIDR

-662 EMILLDYKFK
+662 EIILLDYKFK
-672 NDLKLDNM
+672 SDLKLDNM
-680 SKTQRGGL
+680 SKTQRGSL
-688 SPIEIAQISTDY
+688 SP
-700 QMAIEIAQISTDYQM
+700 IEIAQISTDYQM

-722 KNLGYKEPIKA
+722 KNLGYREPIKA

-743 LEEDELILQAKMD
+743 LEEDELVLQAKMD

-774 TSEAKDCEY
+774 TLEAKDCEY

>member
-31 EGFLPNAMSMGSFFE
+31 EGFLPSAMSMGSFFE

-59 SARLILMIDTIKAI
+59 STRQILMIDTIKAI

-156 EKPAILKEFFEHFS
+156 ETPAILKEFFEHFS

-188 LEAAEL
+188 LEVAEL

-290 KLLDKNNNLNF
+290 KLLDQNNNLNF

-315 LVKILENL
+315 LVKILEDLQTSDLNL
-323 ETSGFDLST
+323 SGSA
-332 SPLLDLENLTLAL
+332 LLDLENLTLPL

-366 QYHLLKDTLKNYS
+366 QYHLLEDTLKNYS

-391 EANFRLDDSSGGKIQ
+391 EANFRLDDSSGGKIR

-492 ELNLHIEPIKDA
+492 ELDLHIEPIKDA

-511 LSKDYQEE
+511 PLKDYQEE

-525 PKDFSFSASSLNA
+525 PKDFSFSTSSLNA

-580 DKNPYVLEERLIW
+580 DKNPYALEERLIW

-607 DTLVALKKIQA
+607 DTLIALKKIQA

-623 KERFNTKIKI
+623 KERFKAKIKI

-641 TIIQGIVFKGRIDR
+641 TTIQGVAFKGCIDR
-655 IDKTADN
+655 IDETADN
-662 EMILLDYKFK
+662 EVILLDYKFK
-672 NDLKLDNM
+672 NDLRLDNM
-680 SKTQRGGL
+680 SKTQREGL

-700 QMAIEIAQISTDYQM
+700 QMT
-715 AIYAFAL
+715 IYAFAL
-722 KNLGYKEPIKA
+722 KNLGYKGPIKA

-743 LEEDELILQAKMD
+743 LEEDELTLQAKMD

-774 TSEAKDCEY
+774 TLEAKDCEY

>member
-31 EGFLPNAMSMGSFFE
+31 EGFLPSAMSMGSFFE

-59 SARLILMIDTIKAI
+59 SARQILMIDTIKAI

-136 IYDRYIKKLEG
+136 IYDRYVKKLEE

-156 EKPAILKEFFEHFS
+156 EKPTILKEFFEHFS
-170 SIEWHLD
+170 SIEWYLD

-188 LEAAEL
+188 LEVAEL

-231 KILSQTPKRQKI
+231 KILSQTFNDQKI
-243 EPKLYANSSYLKQSA
+243 EPKLCANSSYLKQSA

-290 KLLDKNNNLNF
+290 KLLDQNNNLNF

-315 LVKILENL
+315 LVKILEDL
-323 ETSGFDLST
+323 EASGDLSA
-332 SPLLDLENLTLAL
+332 SPLLDLENLTLPL
-345 LEQQSSKEKAPLKEA
+345 LEQQSSKEKVPLKEV

-391 EANFRLDDSSGGKIQ
+391 EANFRLDDSSGGKIR

-467 LFKNSKEI
+467 LFKNSKEMA
-475 TLSYI
+475 LSYI

-511 LSKDYQEE
+511 PLKDYQEE

-525 PKDFSFSASSLNA
+525 PKDFSFSASLLNA

-544 RFYYHYMKRFKES
+544 RFYYHYIKRFKES

-580 DKNPYVLEERLIW
+580 DKNPYALEERLIW
-593 LLETRENITPKERL
+593 LLETRKNITPKERL

-618 FYLKE
+618 FYTKE

-641 TIIQGIVFKGRIDR
+641 TIIQGVAFKGRIDR

-662 EMILLDYKFK
+662 EIILLDYKFK

-680 SKTQRGGL
+680 SKTQ
-688 SPIEIAQISTDY
+688 
-700 QMAIEIAQISTDYQM
+700 TDYQM

-743 LEEDELILQAKMD
+743 VEEDELILQAKMD

-774 TSEAKDCEY
+774 TLEVKDCEY

>member
-31 EGFLPNAMSMGSFFE
+31 EGFLPNAMSMGNFFE

-188 LEAAEL
+188 LEVAEL

-243 EPKLYANSSYLKQSA
+243 EPKLYANSSYLKQIA

-323 ETSGFDLST
+323 ETSGFDWSA
-332 SPLLDLENLTLAL
+332 SPLLDLESLTLVL

-391 EANFRLDDSSGGKIQ
+391 EANFRLDDSSGGKIR

-411 ETRGMQFDKIVIV
+411 ETRGMQFDKVVIV

-467 LFKNSKEI
+467 LFKNSKEMV
-475 TLSYI
+475 LSYM

-492 ELNLHIEPIKDA
+492 ELDLYIEPIKDA

-511 LSKDYQEE
+511 PLKDYQEE

-557 PKDES
+557 PKDEN

-593 LLETRENITPKERL
+593 LLEIRENITPKERL
-607 DTLVALKKIQA
+607 DALVALKKIQA
-618 FYLKE
+618 FYKKE
-623 KERFNTKIKI
+623 KERFKAKIKI

-641 TIIQGIVFKGRIDR
+641 TIIQGVVFKGRIDR

-662 EMILLDYKFK
+662 EIILLDYKFK
-672 NDLKLDNM
+672 SDLKLDNM
-680 SKTQRGGL
+680 SEKQRKSL
-688 SPIEIAQISTDY
+688 RP
-700 QMAIEIAQISTDYQM
+700 IEIAQISTDYQM

-722 KNLGYKEPIKA
+722 KNLGYKGPIKA
-733 FFYDLRKGEL
+733 FFYNLRKGEL
-743 LEEDELILQAKMD
+743 LEEEELTLQAKMD

-767 QEIDFEK
+767 QEINFEK
-774 TSEAKDCEY
+774 TLEVKDCEY

>member
-1 MNLEKLFLEKTP
+1 MNLEKLFSQKNP

-31 EGFLPNAMSMGSFFE
+31 EGFLPNAMSMGNFFE

-136 IYDRYIKKLEG
+136 IYKRYIKKLEE

-156 EKPAILKEFFEHFS
+156 EKPTILKEFFEHFS

-188 LEAAEL
+188 LEVAEL

-231 KILSQTPKRQKI
+231 KILSKTPKRQKI
-243 EPKLYANSSYLKQSA
+243 EPKLYSNSSYLKQSA

-315 LVKILENL
+315 LVKILEDL
-323 ETSGFDLST
+323 ETSGFSLSA

-366 QYHLLKDTLKNYS
+366 QYHLLKDMLKNYS

-391 EANFRLDDSSGGKIQ
+391 EANFRLDDSSGGKIR

-492 ELNLHIEPIKDA
+492 ELDLHIEPIKDA
-504 YTLFAPS
+504 YTLFAPTP
-511 LSKDYQEE
+511 LKDYQEE

-557 PKDES
+557 PKDEN

-580 DKNPYVLEERLIW
+580 DKNPYALEERLIQ
-593 LLETRENITPKERL
+593 LLETRGNITPKERL
-607 DTLVALKKIQA
+607 DTLIVLKKIQA
-618 FYLKE
+618 FYAKE
-623 KERFNTKIKI
+623 KERFNAKIKI

-641 TIIQGIVFKGRIDR
+641 TTIQGVLFKGRIDR

-662 EMILLDYKFK
+662 EIILLDYKFK
-672 NDLKLDNM
+672 SDLKLDNM
-680 SKTQRGGL
+680 SEKQRGSL
-688 SPIEIAQISTDY
+688 SPIEIAQIS
-700 QMAIEIAQISTDYQM
+700 ADYQM

-722 KNLGYKEPIKA
+722 KNLGYKEPIRA
-733 FFYDLRKGEL
+733 FFYDLRKGKL
-743 LEEDELILQAKMD
+743 LEEEEPILQAKMD
-756 HLEFSLIPKLK
+756 YLKSSLIPKLQ

-774 TSEAKDCEY
+774 TPEVKDCDY
-783 CSFKDMC
+783 CPFKDMC

>member
-59 SARLILMIDTIKAI
+59 NARLILMIDTIKAI

-188 LEAAEL
+188 LEVAEL

-231 KILSQTPKRQKI
+231 KILSQTFNDQKI
-243 EPKLYANSSYLKQSA
+243 EPKLYANSSYLKQGA

-315 LVKILENL
+315 LVKILEDLQTSDYNL
-323 ETSGFDLST
+323 SESA
-332 SPLLDLENLTLAL
+332 LLDLENLTLPL

-391 EANFRLDDSSGGKIQ
+391 EANFRLDDSSGGKIR

-475 TLSYI
+475 ALSYI
-480 ESETSKVSNMLL
+480 ESETSKASNMLL

-511 LSKDYQEE
+511 PLKDYQEE

-580 DKNPYVLEERLIW
+580 DKNPYTLEERLIW

-641 TIIQGIVFKGRIDR
+641 TIIQGVIFKGRIDR

-662 EMILLDYKFK
+662 EIILLDYKFK

-680 SKTQRGGL
+680 SEKQRKSL
-688 SPIEIAQISTDY
+688 RP
-700 QMAIEIAQISTDYQM
+700 IEIAQISTDYQM

-743 LEEDELILQAKMD
+743 LEEDELVLQAKMD

-774 TSEAKDCEY
+774 TLEVKDCEY

>member
-1 MNLEKLFLEKTP
+1 MNLEKLFLEKAP

-59 SARLILMIDTIKAI
+59 SVRLILMIDTIKAI

-231 KILSQTPKRQKI
+231 KILSQTFNDQKI

-264 EEYLQKDND
+264 EEYLQQDND

-315 LVKILENL
+315 LVKILEDL
-323 ETSGFDLST
+323 ETGGFDLSA
-332 SPLLDLENLTLAL
+332 SPLLDLENLTLPL

-391 EANFRLDDSSGGKIQ
+391 EANFRLDDSSGGKIR

-480 ESETSKVSNMLL
+480 ESETSKVSKMLL
-492 ELNLHIEPIKDA
+492 ELDLPIEPIKDA
-504 YTLFAPS
+504 YTLFAPTP
-511 LSKDYQEE
+511 LKDYQEE

-544 RFYYHYMKRFKES
+544 RFYYHYIKHFKES
-557 PKDES
+557 PKDEN

-580 DKNPYVLEERLIW
+580 DKNPYALEERLIQ
-593 LLETRENITPKERL
+593 LLKTRENITPKERL
-607 DTLVALKKIQA
+607 DTLIALKKIQA
-618 FYLKE
+618 FYIRE
-623 KERFNTKIKI
+623 KERFKAKIKI

-641 TIIQGIVFKGRIDR
+641 TTIQGVIFKGRIDR

-672 NDLKLDNM
+672 SELKLDNM

-688 SPIEIAQISTDY
+688 SP
-700 QMAIEIAQISTDYQM
+700 IEIAQISTDYQM

-743 LEEDELILQAKMD
+743 LEEEGLTLQAKM
-756 HLEFSLIPKLK
+756 HYLEFSLIPKLK
-767 QEIDFEK
+767 QEMVFEK
-774 TSEAKDCEY
+774 TLEVKDCEY

>member
-1 MNLEKLFLEKTP
+1 MNLEKLFLEKSP

-31 EGFLPNAMSMGSFFE
+31 EGFLPSAMSMGSFFE
-46 QAFYIPNKKKIPN
+46 QAFYIPNKKKIPKN
-59 SARLILMIDTIKAI
+59 ARQILMIDTIKAI

-136 IYDRYIKKLEG
+136 IYERYIKKLEE

-188 LEAAEL
+188 LEVAEL

-231 KILSQTPKRQKI
+231 KILSQTFNDQKI

-258 LVLQTI
+258 LVLQII

-315 LVKILENL
+315 LVKILEDL
-323 ETSGFDLST
+323 QTSDFNWST

-366 QYHLLKDTLKNYS
+366 QYHLLRDVLKNYS

-391 EANFRLDDSSGGKIQ
+391 EANFRLDDSSGGKIR

-480 ESETSKVSNMLL
+480 ESETSKASNMLL
-492 ELNLHIEPIKDA
+492 ELDLHIEPIKDA

-511 LSKDYQEE
+511 PLKDYQEE

-557 PKDES
+557 PKDEN

-618 FYLKE
+618 FYTKE
-623 KERFNTKIKI
+623 KERFKAKIKI

-641 TIIQGIVFKGRIDR
+641 TIIQGVIFKGRIDR

-662 EMILLDYKFK
+662 EIILLDYKFK

-680 SKTQRGGL
+680 SEKQRKRL
-688 SPIEIAQISTDY
+688 RPIEIAQIR
-700 QMAIEIAQISTDYQM
+700 TDYQM

-722 KNLGYKEPIKA
+722 KNLGYKDPIKA

-743 LEEDELILQAKMD
+743 VEEDELILQAKMD

-774 TSEAKDCEY
+774 TLEAKDCEY

>member
-1 MNLEKLFLEKTP
+1 MNLEKLFLEKSP

-31 EGFLPNAMSMGSFFE
+31 EGFLPSAMSMGNFFE

-59 SARLILMIDTIKAI
+59 STRQILMIDTIKAI

-116 ELSSKDI
+116 ELSFKDI

-136 IYDRYIKKLEG
+136 IYDRYIKKLEE

-156 EKPAILKEFFEHFS
+156 EKPTILKEFFEHFS

-188 LEAAEL
+188 LEVAKL

-231 KILSQTPKRQKI
+231 KILSQTFNDQKI

-323 ETSGFDLST
+323 ETSGFDLSA

-391 EANFRLDDSSGGKIQ
+391 EANFRLDDSSGGKIR

-480 ESETSKVSNMLL
+480 ESETLKVSNMLL

-511 LSKDYQEE
+511 PLKDYQEE

-557 PKDES
+557 PKDEN

-580 DKNPYVLEERLIW
+580 DKNPYALEERLIW

-623 KERFNTKIKI
+623 KERFKAKIKI

-641 TIIQGIVFKGRIDR
+641 TAIEGIVFKGRIDR

-662 EMILLDYKFK
+662 EIILLDYKFK
-672 NDLKLDNM
+672 SDLKLDNM

-688 SPIEIAQISTDY
+688 NP
-700 QMAIEIAQISTDYQM
+700 IEIAQISTDYQM
-715 AIYAFAL
+715 AIYARAL

-743 LEEDELILQAKMD
+743 VEEDDLQAKMD

-767 QEIDFEK
+767 QTIDFEK
-774 TSEAKDCEY
+774 TLEIKDCEY

>member
-31 EGFLPNAMSMGSFFE
+31 EGFLPNAMSMGNFFE

-59 SARLILMIDTIKAI
+59 NARQILMIDTIKAI
-73 AKEKKSILEG
+73 AREKKSILEG

-136 IYDRYIKKLEG
+136 IYNRYIKKLEK

-156 EKPAILKEFFEHFS
+156 EKPTILKEFFEHFS

-231 KILSQTPKRQKI
+231 KILSQTFNDQKI
-243 EPKLYANSSYLKQSA
+243 EPKLYANSSYLKQGA

-315 LVKILENL
+315 LVKILEDL
-323 ETSGFDLST
+323 QTSGFNLSE
-332 SPLLDLENLTLAL
+332 SALLDLENLTLAL
-345 LEQQSSKEKAPLKEA
+345 LEQQSPKEKAPLKEV

-391 EANFRLDDSSGGKIQ
+391 EANFRLDDSSGGKIR

-442 SALRKSLNLPT
+442 SALRQSLNLPT

-475 TLSYI
+475 ALSYI

-511 LSKDYQEE
+511 PLKDYQEE

-580 DKNPYVLEERLIW
+580 DKNPYALEERLIW

-607 DTLVALKKIQA
+607 DTLVVLKKIQA

-623 KERFNTKIKI
+623 KERFKAKIKI

-641 TIIQGIVFKGRIDR
+641 TIIQGVVFKGRIDR

-662 EMILLDYKFK
+662 EIILLDYKFK

-680 SKTQRGGL
+680 SEKQRKSL
-688 SPIEIAQISTDY
+688 RP
-700 QMAIEIAQISTDYQM
+700 IEIAQISTDYQM

-722 KNLGYKEPIKA
+722 KNLGYKGPIKA

-743 LEEDELILQAKMD
+743 LEEEELILQAKMD

-774 TSEAKDCEY
+774 TLEVKDCEY

>member
-31 EGFLPNAMSMGSFFE
+31 EGFLPSAMSMGSFFE

-59 SARLILMIDTIKAI
+59 NVRQILMIDTIKAI

-136 IYDRYIKKLEG
+136 IYDRYVKKLEE

-156 EKPAILKEFFEHFS
+156 EKPTILKEFFEHFC

-188 LEAAEL
+188 LEVAEL

-231 KILSQTPKRQKI
+231 KILSQTFNDQKI
-243 EPKLYANSSYLKQSA
+243 EPKLYANSSYLKQGA

-315 LVKILENL
+315 LVKILEDL
-323 ETSGFDLST
+323 EASGDLSA

-391 EANFRLDDSSGGKIQ
+391 EANFRLDDSSGGKIR

-475 TLSYI
+475 ALSYI
-480 ESETSKVSNMLL
+480 ESETSKASNMLL
-492 ELNLHIEPIKDA
+492 ELDLHIEPIKDA

-511 LSKDYQEE
+511 PLKDYQEE

-525 PKDFSFSASSLNA
+525 PKDFSFSVSSLNA

-544 RFYYHYMKRFKES
+544 RFYYHYIKRFKES

-580 DKNPYVLEERLIW
+580 DKNPYALEERLIW

-607 DTLVALKKIQA
+607 DTLIALKKIQA
-618 FYLKE
+618 FYTKE
-623 KERFNTKIKI
+623 KERFKAKIKI

-641 TIIQGIVFKGRIDR
+641 TTIQGVAFKGRIDR
-655 IDKTADN
+655 IDKDTNN
-662 EMILLDYKFK
+662 EIILLDYKFK
-672 NDLKLDNM
+672 SDLKLDNM

-700 QMAIEIAQISTDYQM
+700 QMAI
-715 AIYAFAL
+715 YAFAL
-722 KNLGYKEPIKA
+722 KNLGYKGPIKA

-743 LEEDELILQAKMD
+743 VEEDELILQAKMD

-774 TSEAKDCEY
+774 TLEAKDCEY

>member
-59 SARLILMIDTIKAI
+59 SVRLILMIDTIKAI

-123 YLDYEKHLEVLEM
+123 YLDYEKHLEVLEI
-136 IYDRYIKKLEG
+136 IYERYIKKLEG

-188 LEAAEL
+188 LEVAEL

-231 KILSQTPKRQKI
+231 KILSQTFNDQKI
-243 EPKLYANSSYLKQSA
+243 EPKLYANSSYLKQGA

-264 EEYLQKDND
+264 EEYLQKGND

-290 KLLDKNNNLNF
+290 KLLDQNNNLNF
-301 AMGLGAKNSPYYTE
+301 AMGLGAKNSSYYTE
-315 LVKILENL
+315 LVKISEDLQTSDFNL
-323 ETSGFDLST
+323 SESA
-332 SPLLDLENLTLAL
+332 LLDLENLTLAL

-391 EANFRLDDSSGGKIQ
+391 EANFRLDDSSGGKIR

-442 SALRKSLNLPT
+442 SALRQSLNLPT

-480 ESETSKVSNMLL
+480 ESETSKASNMLL

-511 LSKDYQEE
+511 PLKDYQEE

-580 DKNPYVLEERLIW
+580 DKNPYALEERLIQ

-607 DTLVALKKIQA
+607 DTLIALKKIQA

-641 TIIQGIVFKGRIDR
+641 TIIQGVIFKGRIDR

-662 EMILLDYKFK
+662 EIILLDYKFK
-672 NDLKLDNM
+672 NDLRLDNM
-680 SKTQRGGL
+680 SKTQREGL

-700 QMAIEIAQISTDYQM
+700 QMT
-715 AIYAFAL
+715 IYAFAL

-743 LEEDELILQAKMD
+743 VEEDELTLQAKMD

-774 TSEAKDCEY
+774 TLEIKDCEY

>member
-1 MNLEKLFLEKTP
+1 MNLEKLFLERTP

-46 QAFYIPNKKKIPN
+46 QAFYIPSKKKIPN
-59 SARLILMIDTIKAI
+59 SARQILMIDTIKAI

-136 IYDRYIKKLEG
+136 IYKRYIKKLEE

-156 EKPAILKEFFEHFS
+156 EKPTILKEFFEHFS

-188 LEAAEL
+188 LEVAEL

-203 DKYNQK
+203 DQYNQK

-315 LVKILENL
+315 LVKTLEDL
-323 ETSGFDLST
+323 ETSGFDLSA
-332 SPLLDLENLTLAL
+332 SSLLDLENLTIPL

-391 EANFRLDDSSGGKIQ
+391 EANFRLDDSSGGKIR

-467 LFKNSKEI
+467 LFKNSKEMA
-475 TLSYI
+475 LSYI

-492 ELNLHIEPIKDA
+492 ELDLHIEPIKDA
-504 YTLFAPS
+504 YTLFESTP
-511 LSKDYQEE
+511 LKDYQEE

-525 PKDFSFSASSLNA
+525 PKDFSFSTSSLNA

-544 RFYYHYMKRFKES
+544 RFYYHYIKRFKES
-557 PKDES
+557 PKDED
-562 NSAVGSLL
+562 NSTIGSLL

-580 DKNPYVLEERLIW
+580 DKNPYALEERLIQ
-593 LLETRENITPKERL
+593 LLETKGNITPKERL
-607 DTLVALKKIQA
+607 DTLIVLKKIQA
-618 FYLKE
+618 FYVKE
-623 KERFNTKIKI
+623 KERFNAKIKI

-641 TIIQGIVFKGRIDR
+641 TTIQGIAFKGRIDR

-662 EMILLDYKFK
+662 EIILLDYKFK
-672 NDLKLDNM
+672 SELRLDNM
-680 SKTQRGGL
+680 SEKQRGGL
-688 SPIEIAQISTDY
+688 SPIEIAQIS
-700 QMAIEIAQISTDYQM
+700 ADYQM

-722 KNLGYKEPIKA
+722 KNLGYKGPIKA
-733 FFYDLRKGEL
+733 FFYDLRKGKL
-743 LEEDELILQAKMD
+743 LEEEDPVLQAKMD
-756 HLEFSLIPKLK
+756 YLKFSLIPKLK

-774 TSEAKDCEY
+774 TLEAKDCEY

>member
-1 MNLEKLFLEKTP
+1 MNLEKLFSQKTP

-31 EGFLPNAMSMGSFFE
+31 EGFLPNAMSMGNFFK

-59 SARLILMIDTIKAI
+59 SARQILMIDTIKAI

-136 IYDRYIKKLEG
+136 IYDRYIKKLEE

-170 SIEWHLD
+170 SIEWYLD

-231 KILSQTPKRQKI
+231 KILSQTFNDQKI
-243 EPKLYANSSYLKQSA
+243 EPKLYANSSYLKQGA

-315 LVKILENL
+315 LVKISEDL
-323 ETSGFDLST
+323 ETSGFDLSA
-332 SPLLDLENLTLAL
+332 SPLLDLENLTLTL

-391 EANFRLDDSSGGKIQ
+391 EANFRLDDSSGGKIR

-411 ETRGMQFDKIVIV
+411 ETRGMQFDKVVIV
-424 DFNETCVPSL
+424 DFNETCVPNL

-480 ESETSKVSNMLL
+480 ESETSKASNMLL
-492 ELNLHIEPIKDA
+492 ELDLHIEPIKDA

-511 LSKDYQEE
+511 PLKDYQEE

-557 PKDES
+557 PKDEN

-580 DKNPYVLEERLIW
+580 DKNPYALEERLIW

-623 KERFNTKIKI
+623 KERFKAKIKI

-641 TIIQGIVFKGRIDR
+641 TIIQGVVFKGRIDR

-662 EMILLDYKFK
+662 EIILLDYKFK

-688 SPIEIAQISTDY
+688 SP
-700 QMAIEIAQISTDYQM
+700 IEIAQISTDYQM

-743 LEEDELILQAKMD
+743 LEEDELILKMD

-774 TSEAKDCEY
+774 TLEVKDCEY

>member
-59 SARLILMIDTIKAI
+59 SARQILMIDTIKAI

-136 IYDRYIKKLEG
+136 IYDRYVKKLEE

-188 LEAAEL
+188 LEVAEL

-231 KILSQTPKRQKI
+231 KILSQTFNDQKI
-243 EPKLYANSSYLKQSA
+243 EPKLYANSSYLKQGA

-290 KLLDKNNNLNF
+290 KLLDQNNNLNF

-315 LVKILENL
+315 LVKILEDL
-323 ETSGFDLST
+323 ETSGFDLSA

-345 LEQQSSKEKAPLKEA
+345 LEQQSSKEKTPLKEA

-391 EANFRLDDSSGGKIQ
+391 EANFRLDDSSGGKIR

-475 TLSYI
+475 ALSYI

-492 ELNLHIEPIKDA
+492 ELDLHTEPIKDA
-504 YTLFAPS
+504 YTLFAPTP
-511 LSKDYQEE
+511 LKDYQEE

-544 RFYYHYMKRFKES
+544 RFYYHYIKRFKES
-557 PKDES
+557 PKDEN

-607 DTLVALKKIQA
+607 DTLIALKKIQA

-623 KERFNTKIKI
+623 KERFNARIKI

-641 TIIQGIVFKGRIDR
+641 TIIQGVVFKGRIDR

-662 EMILLDYKFK
+662 EIILLDYKFK
-672 NDLKLDNM
+672 SDLKLDNM

-688 SPIEIAQISTDY
+688 SP
-700 QMAIEIAQISTDYQM
+700 IEIAQISTDYQM

-774 TSEAKDCEY
+774 TLEVKDCEY

>member
-1 MNLEKLFLEKTP
+1 MNLEKLFLERTP

-59 SARLILMIDTIKAI
+59 NARHILMIDTIQAI
-73 AKEKKSILEG
+73 AKEKKSLLEG

-92 GYLESTSFLFD
+92 GYLESASFLFD

-136 IYDRYIKKLEG
+136 IYKRYIKKLEE

-156 EKPAILKEFFEHFS
+156 EKPTILKEFFEHFS

-188 LEAAEL
+188 LEVAEL

-315 LVKILENL
+315 LVKILEDL
-323 ETSGFDLST
+323 ETSGFDLSA

-345 LEQQSSKEKAPLKEA
+345 LEQQSSKEKAPLKEV

-379 LKDLLHLYLQEF
+379 LKDLLRLYLQEF
-391 EANFRLDDSSGGKIQ
+391 EANFRLDDSSGGKIR

-411 ETRGMQFDKIVIV
+411 ETRGMQFDKIVIA

-467 LFKNSKEI
+467 LFKNSKEMA
-475 TLSYI
+475 LSYI

-492 ELNLHIEPIKDA
+492 ELDLPIEPIKDA
-504 YTLFAPS
+504 YTLFAPTP
-511 LSKDYQEE
+511 LKDYQEE
-519 EIKAAI
+519 EIKATI

-544 RFYYHYMKRFKES
+544 RFYYHYIKRFKES
-557 PKDES
+557 PKDEN

-580 DKNPYVLEERLIW
+580 DKNPYTLEERLIQ
-593 LLETRENITPKERL
+593 LLKTKKNITPKERL
-607 DTLVALKKIQA
+607 DTLIVLKKIQA
-618 FYLKE
+618 FYI
-623 KERFNTKIKI
+623 KERERFKAKIKI

-641 TIIQGIVFKGRIDR
+641 TAIQGVAFKGRIDR

-662 EMILLDYKFK
+662 EVILLDYKFK
-672 NDLKLDNM
+672 SDLKLDNM
-680 SKTQRGGL
+680 SEKQRGSL
-688 SPIEIAQISTDY
+688 SPIEIAQIS
-700 QMAIEIAQISTDYQM
+700 ADYQM

-722 KNLGYKEPIKA
+722 KNLGYKGPVKA
-733 FFYDLRKGEL
+733 FFYDLRKGKL
-743 LEEDELILQAKMD
+743 LEEEEPVLQAKMD
-756 HLEFSLIPKLK
+756 YLEFSLIPKLK
-767 QEIDFEK
+767 QEMDFEK
-774 TSEAKDCEY
+774 TLEVKDCEY

>member
-1 MNLEKLFLEKTP
+1 MNLEKLFSQKNP

-59 SARLILMIDTIKAI
+59 NARLILMIDTIKAI
-73 AKEKKSILEG
+73 AREKKSILEG

-136 IYDRYIKKLEG
+136 IYNRYIKKLEE

-156 EKPAILKEFFEHFS
+156 EKPTILKEFFEYFS

-188 LEAAEL
+188 LEVAEL

-203 DKYNQK
+203 DQYNQK

-231 KILSQTPKRQKI
+231 KILSQTPKHQKI

-315 LVKILENL
+315 LVKTLEDL
-323 ETSGFDLST
+323 ETSGFDLSA
-332 SPLLDLENLTLAL
+332 SPLLDLENLTLVL

-391 EANFRLDDSSGGKIQ
+391 EANFRLDDSSGGKIR

-467 LFKNSKEI
+467 LFKNSKEMA
-475 TLSYI
+475 LSYI

-504 YTLFAPS
+504 YTLFESTP
-511 LSKDYQEE
+511 LKDYQEE

-525 PKDFSFSASSLNA
+525 PKDFSFSASSLSA

-557 PKDES
+557 PKDEN
-562 NSAVGSLL
+562 NSTIGSLL

-580 DKNPYVLEERLIW
+580 DKNPYALEERLIQ
-593 LLETRENITPKERL
+593 LLETKGNITPKERL
-607 DTLVALKKIQA
+607 DALVALKKIQA
-618 FYLKE
+618 FYKKE
-623 KERFNTKIKI
+623 QQRFNTKIKI

-641 TIIQGIVFKGRIDR
+641 TTIQGVAFKGRIDR

-662 EMILLDYKFK
+662 EIVLLDYKFK
-672 NDLKLDNM
+672 SELRLDNM
-680 SKTQRGGL
+680 SEKQRGGL
-688 SPIEIAQISTDY
+688 SPIEIAQIS
-700 QMAIEIAQISTDYQM
+700 ADYQM

-722 KNLGYKEPIKA
+722 KNLGYKGPIKA
-733 FFYDLRKGEL
+733 FFYDLRKGKL
-743 LEEDELILQAKMD
+743 LEEEEPVLQAKMD
-756 HLEFSLIPKLK
+756 YLKSSLIPKLK
-767 QEIDFEK
+767 QEIDFKK
-774 TSEAKDCEY
+774 TLEVKDCEY